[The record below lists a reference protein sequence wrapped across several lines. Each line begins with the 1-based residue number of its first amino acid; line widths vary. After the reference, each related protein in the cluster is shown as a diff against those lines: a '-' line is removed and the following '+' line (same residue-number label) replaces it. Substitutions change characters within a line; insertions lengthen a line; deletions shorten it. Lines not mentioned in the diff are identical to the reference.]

1 MGPAGPRKQLSWRL
15 RFSRP
20 PSLGAWTSQRPP
32 DLLDGTP
39 GRQRRRVGP
48 TIICPAACLTEPG
61 ADLLAADASA
71 VDDLRPVRN
80 SWWFAY
86 NRFSSGAKCVYA
98 DIYDLPPDLGRFD
111 VAVFGSILLHLSRPF
126 DALRE
131 AAKVTEQAIIVSEPV
146 PDIPLSRRPLA
157 SFDPSGRP
165 YVFWGLSPPAFAGML
180 RRLGF
185 PYLSVTSHWQH
196 RVDAAQKEKA
206 YFTIVARRRGPVGRN
221 YEGPSLTEIIRSRVG
236 RLISMMRRSIRSR

>member
-1 MGPAGPRKQLSWRL
+1 
-15 RFSRP
+15 
-20 PSLGAWTSQRPP
+20 
-32 DLLDGTP
+32 
-39 GRQRRRVGP
+39 
-48 TIICPAACLTEPG
+48 
-61 ADLLAADASA
+61 
-71 VDDLRPVRN
+71 VRN
-80 SWWFAY
+80 SWWFAH

-98 DIYDLPPDLGRFD
+98 DIYDLPSDLGRFD

-131 AAKVTEQAIIVSEPV
+131 AAKVTEEAIIVSEPV

-165 YVFWGLSPPAFAGML
+165 YVFWGLSPPALARML

-206 YFTIVARRRGPVGRN
+206 YFTIVARRRGPVGPN
-221 YEGPSLTEIIRSRVG
+221 YEGPSLSEIIKSRVG
-236 RLISMMRRSIRSR
+236 RTIFVMQRVRSK